1 MKIVIATPLY
11 PPEIAESAIYSK
23 KISELLTKEGNETTV
38 ITYTKIPEEIVGV
51 KIISINKQMPLP
63 IRLFVYTKK
72 LLKLAQEN
80 DIIYAQNGASVELPV
95 AIVVLLTSKPLVI
108 NTIDEKADEQTRE
121 NTLLR
126 YIQKFAFNKA
136 DKIIWEKPLSKPEIL
151 PFQENPKNETREYEM
166 SWKKHTKSLMEI
178 FKNAKNKTK

>member
-72 LLKLAQEN
+72 LLKLA
-80 DIIYAQNGASVELPV
+80 
-95 AIVVLLTSKPLVI
+95 
-108 NTIDEKADEQTRE
+108 
-121 NTLLR
+121 
-126 YIQKFAFNKA
+126 
-136 DKIIWEKPLSKPEIL
+136 
-151 PFQENPKNETREYEM
+151 
-166 SWKKHTKSLMEI
+166 
-178 FKNAKNKTK
+178 